1 MAVVAELTPPGRGAV
16 ATLRV
21 EGLGARDVVARHF
34 RPATGRDLSSYPPER
49 VVFGRFGPEPGEEV
63 IVHAAS
69 EQAVE
74 IHCHGGHAAVAR
86 LTELLAAAGC
96 RRTDWRQWTR
106 SHHQDPIA
114 AEAHIALAEART
126 QRAAEIL
133 LDQYQGALRRAMDDI
148 QALLG
153 EGQVDQARQQID
165 RLLARAPLGL
175 HLTAPWQVVLAGRPN
190 VGKSSLI
197 NSLVGYQRAL
207 VDPLPGTTRDVVTAT
222 TALDGWPVELSD
234 TAGLRDGASPV
245 EQAGIALAEERLAAA
260 DLAVLV
266 FDASRPWSDEDQRL
280 FETYPRSLVVHN
292 KCDIMAPDGPPRREG
307 LSTSATRGDGIDAL
321 AAAIAQRLVP
331 EVPPAGAAVPFTQAQ
346 IEALR
351 AYPKTLAERGT
362 GTFCSEDSAK

>member
-1 MAVVAELTPPGRGAV
+1 MAIIVELTPPGRGAV

-21 EGLGARDVVARHF
+21 DGPGARDIVAGHF
-34 RPATGRDLSSYPPER
+34 RPATGRALSSYPPER

-63 IVHAAS
+63 VVHAAS
-69 EQAVE
+69 DQSVE

-86 LTELLAAAGC
+86 LKELLTAAGC
-96 RRTDWRQWTR
+96 RPRDWRQWTH
-106 SHHQDPIA
+106 SHHRDPIA
-114 AEAHIALAEART
+114 ADAHIALAEART

-133 LDQYQGALRRAMDDI
+133 LDQYQGALRRALDDI

-153 EGQVDQARQQID
+153 EGQADQAREQID

-175 HLTAPWQVVLAGRPN
+175 HLAAPWQVVLAGRPN

-197 NSLVGYQRAL
+197 NALVGYQRAL

-234 TAGLRDGASPV
+234 TAGLRGGASPV

-266 FDASRPWSDEDQRL
+266 FDASRPWSHEDQRL
-280 FETYPRSLVVHN
+280 LETYPRSLVVHN
-292 KCDIMAPDGPPRREG
+292 KCDIMTPDGPPRREG

-321 AAAIAQRLVP
+321 AAAIARRLAP
-331 EVPPAGAAVPFTQAQ
+331 EAPPPGAAVPFTQAQ
-346 IEALR
+346 VEALSTWTSGWK
-351 AYPKTLAERGT
+351 A
-362 GTFCSEDSAK
+362 